1 MTFHIHRR
9 ALCRAIAASALLPTL
24 PGIVRAA
31 GAAAAWKPNRPI
43 KWVVPYL
50 AGTGPDNGARIMA
63 EAVGPL
69 LGQPIV
75 IENRGGAAGNIG
87 ARQVA
92 RATPDGYTWIYS
104 AAPMAANM
112 RMQQNPGY
120 DAVKDF
126 RHIMR
131 LTTSDVL
138 LVVNPASGIQTLQDL
153 VARAR
158 ANPGKLD
165 YASGGVGTPSHL
177 GVELFLHAAGV
188 QALHVPYKGA
198 SELVNAVLGN
208 QVSFGM
214 PIFSVAFPHVQ
225 GGKLRALGVAGSK
238 RNAALPEVPTLAELG
253 LRGVEL
259 TSWGGVSVPAGTPDA
274 IAARIY
280 EAFGQALKQPSVIT
294 ALTDLGS
301 QVSPSTPEAYVQA
314 FASEIELTERMMKTA
329 KLQPL

>member
-1 MTFHIHRR
+1 MTLINANRR
-9 ALCRAIAASALLPTL
+9 ALCGAIAASALLPA
-24 PGIVRAA
+24 IARAA
-31 GAAAAWKPNRPI
+31 GANASAWRPTRPV

-50 AGTGPDNGARIMA
+50 AGTGPDNAARILA
-63 EAVGPL
+63 EALGPL
-69 LGQPIV
+69 LGQPVV

-92 RATPDGYTWIYS
+92 RAAPDGYTWIYS
-104 AAPMAANM
+104 SAPMAANM

-120 DAVKDF
+120 DALKDF

-138 LVVNPASGIQTLQDL
+138 LVVNAGSGIQTLQEL

-177 GVELFLHAAGV
+177 GVELFLQAAGV
-188 QALHVPYKGA
+188 QATHVPYKGA
-198 SELVNAVLGN
+198 SEIVNAVLGN
-208 QVSFGM
+208 QVNFGM
-214 PIFSVAFPHVQ
+214 PIFSVALPHVQ
-225 GGKLRALGVAGSK
+225 GGKLRALGVAGTK
-238 RNAALPEVPTLAELG
+238 RNAALPQVPTLAELG

-259 TSWGGVSVPAGTPDA
+259 TSWGGVSLPAGTPDA

-280 EAFGQALKQPSVIT
+280 EVFGQALKQPSVIA
-294 ALTDLGS
+294 ALTELGS
-301 QVSPSTPEAYVQA
+301 EVSPSTTEAYVQG
-314 FASEIELTERMMKTA
+314 FASEMELTERMMKTA

>member
-1 MTFHIHRR
+1 MTLINAHRR
-9 ALCRAIAASALLPTL
+9 ALCGAIAASALLPA
-24 PGIVRAA
+24 IARAA
-31 GAAAAWKPNRPI
+31 GTATTAAWRPTRPV
-43 KWVVPYL
+43 KWIVPYL
-50 AGTGPDNGARIMA
+50 AGTGPDNGARILA

-69 LGQPIV
+69 LGQPVI

-92 RATPDGYTWIYS
+92 RAAPDGYTWIYS

-138 LVVNPASGIQTLQDL
+138 LVVNPASGIQTMQEL
-153 VARAR
+153 VARAK
-158 ANPGKLD
+158 ATPGKLD

-177 GVELFLHAAGV
+177 GVELFLQAAGV
-188 QALHVPYKGA
+188 QATHVPYKGA

-225 GGKLRALGVAGSK
+225 GGKLRALGVAGTK
-238 RNAALPEVPTLAELG
+238 RNASLPQVQTLAELG

-259 TSWGGVSVPAGTPDA
+259 TSWGGVSVPAGTPDH
-274 IAARIY
+274 IAARLY
-280 EAFGQALKQPSVIT
+280 EVFSQALKQPAVIT
-294 ALTDLGS
+294 ALTELGS
-301 QVSPSTPEAYVQA
+301 EVSPSTPEAYLQA

>member
-1 MTFHIHRR
+1 MTLINAHRR
-9 ALCRAIAASALLPTL
+9 ALCGAIAASALLPA
-24 PGIVRAA
+24 IARAA
-31 GAAAAWKPNRPI
+31 GAATPVAWRPTRPV
-43 KWVVPYL
+43 KWIVPYL
-50 AGTGPDNGARIMA
+50 AGTGPDNGARILA

-69 LGQPIV
+69 LGQPVI

-92 RATPDGYTWIYS
+92 RAAPDGYTWIYS

-131 LTTSDVL
+131 LTNSDVL
-138 LVVNPASGIQTLQDL
+138 LVVNPASGIQTLQEL
-153 VARAR
+153 VARAK

-177 GVELFLHAAGV
+177 GVELFLHAAGA
-188 QALHVPYKGA
+188 QATHVPYKGA

-238 RNAALPEVPTLAELG
+238 RNASLPQVQTLAELG

-274 IAARIY
+274 IAARLY
-280 EAFGQALKQPSVIT
+280 EVFSQALKQPAVIT
-294 ALTDLGS
+294 ALTELGS
-301 QVSPSTPEAYVQA
+301 EVSPSTPEAYVQA